1 MEDPFPHDKYGIS
14 GNNSSNYL
22 DMSSRSFNDSTS
34 NDNINVTINL
44 LNESGQPVGN
54 LSGSMHLSDLNIS
67 HPSLLNISGNT
78 TRPDESFTLGD
89 DHSYSFNFSNNSLTG
104 NLTTSMH
111 LSDLELSLNSTAN
124 TDRES
129 SSFVGTSFGG
139 PSFGD
144 PSSGGKR
151 RRKKRTLKKKRS
163 RKNKK
168 RSRSRR

>member
-1 MEDPFPHDKYGIS
+1 M
-14 GNNSSNYL
+14 NSLSDHFDLDQSSIDGHNGSNYL
-22 DMSSRSFNDSTS
+22 DMSRSFDDSTS
-34 NDNINVTINL
+34 NDSINVTINIVDD
-44 LNESGQPVGN
+44 SGAIIGH

-67 HPSLLNISGNT
+67 NPSLLNISGST
-78 TRPDESFTLGD
+78 TLPDESFTLGE

-111 LSDLELSLNSTAN
+111 LSELGVLSLNSTAI

-129 SSFVGTSFGG
+129 SSFVGTSF
-139 PSFGD
+139 
-144 PSSGGKR
+144 GGKR

>member
-1 MEDPFPHDKYGIS
+1 MSRLSYHFGPDQSRIDGDS
-14 GNNSSNYL
+14 GHFL
-22 DMSSRSFNDSTS
+22 DMSNSFDDSISNDS
-34 NDNINVTINL
+34 INVTINIV
-44 LNESGQPVGN
+44 NESGAIVGN

-78 TRPDESFTLGD
+78 TNPDESFTQQDG
-89 DHSYSFNFSNNSLTG
+89 SYSFNFFNNSLTG

-139 PSFGD
+139 PSFG
-144 PSSGGKR
+144 GKRRR